1 MEKIV
6 SVFQDKTFIIFLI
19 FVFLFYIIFYQFISH
34 STKKEIF
41 KTLSNPIMLVFL
53 LCLIC
58 FILYHHFTT
67 GIILILALLLSL
79 TFQDK
84 KPETTQNTKNTQTS
98 QNTQTTQSPT
108 PIRKKQL
115 GKHVDLQI
123 EKSLYESIINEN
135 NQGNQEN
142 QEGYKNFV
150 SDTLSSITNQLKA
163 GIKQNKINE
172 LSLREN
178 YQTTNNISLNNNK
191 KSKNSKNNNSNSN
204 NNSNNNSKTIH
215 KRRFDLTKDEDKR
228 LVYSKEVLEELI
240 NRINY
245 KYDDRKY
252 LKKYI
257 GSKIEELVD
266 VLELV
271 DDDEED

>member
-1 MEKIV
+1 
-6 SVFQDKTFIIFLI
+6 
-19 FVFLFYIIFYQFISH
+19 
-34 STKKEIF
+34 
-41 KTLSNPIMLVFL
+41 MLVFL

-204 NNSNNNSKTIH
+204 SNSNNNSNNNSKTIH

>member
-1 MEKIV
+1 M
-6 SVFQDKTFIIFLI
+6 
-19 FVFLFYIIFYQFISH
+19 
-34 STKKEIF
+34 
-41 KTLSNPIMLVFL
+41 
-53 LCLIC
+53 
-58 FILYHHFTT
+58 
-67 GIILILALLLSL
+67 
-79 TFQDK
+79 
-84 KPETTQNTKNTQTS
+84 
-98 QNTQTTQSPT
+98 
-108 PIRKKQL
+108 
-115 GKHVDLQI
+115 
-123 EKSLYESIINEN
+123 
-135 NQGNQEN
+135 
-142 QEGYKNFV
+142 
-150 SDTLSSITNQLKA
+150 SSITNQLKA

-172 LSLREN
+172 LSLRES
-178 YQTTNNISLNNNK
+178 YQTTNNIDSTNTSTNNNK

-204 NNSNNNSKTIH
+204 SNSNNNSNSNSKTIH

-271 DDDEED
+271 DDDEDD